1 MGVDSTGEGSVV
13 GGCVG
18 GWWQVVAGDARGM
31 VKVGGPPPAFHRP
44 WPAVVLFVLYV
55 KGKR

>member
-44 WPAVVLFVLYV
+44 WPAVSVVCFVC
-55 KGKR
+55 KR